1 MDEADSWDGLVEAR
15 MPSTEIGAG
24 RPSLPLSNADLF
36 LVHDFG
42 GVCTMKF
49 GEVVT

>member
-1 MDEADSWDGLVEAR
+1 

-42 GVCTMKF
+42 GCNLPS
-49 GEVVT
+49 ECEP